1 LFSGANFSGEVQ
13 IVVAPRGRVVFKEE
27 AVSGE
32 CGAVSGERPK
42 ATDLQVANALMAI
55 NGKGKPLSNYQ
66 TWLGACVL
74 LSSKYD
80 LSVANHVHRQTL
92 FIHQSSFPFS
102 CIFCIYSIPLYA
114 KISKETFLI
123 CTELFAT

>member
-1 LFSGANFSGEVQ
+1 MRTYPHSFNPLVISSY
-13 IVVAPRGRVVFKEE
+13 IL
-27 AVSGE
+27 
-32 CGAVSGERPK
+32 RPK
-42 ATDLQVANALMAI
+42 IVGEIGCKTFRLCQVFTNFDLSQNHKTTLNTMNDYEKEI
-55 NGKGKPLSNYQ
+55 FQ
-66 TWLGACVL
+66 WLGACVL